1 MGMNESSKANVIVL
15 YNYYTTWKPEE
26 YQDALRLL
34 NVLVDG
40 LRQIGHIVQPVEFW
54 KDVQPALEAYS
65 PDEWIIF
72 QWVEGIE
79 DEIGGDA
86 RITAELDAMGW
97 TYTGNPPSALKLSV
111 EKGKVKKVLE
121 RWRIP
126 TPAGH
131 EFKSAAEVD
140 AWSANATINTS
151 SFFPAIVKPV
161 SQHCS
166 AGVTKDAVV
175 HDVDQLRA
183 RVAFIVEQFKE
194 AALVEKFIAGR
205 EINVGIWGNGRPR
218 ILPLREIDFSAIQD
232 PLRRMV
238 TWDSKWTPDSEEWNS
253 MPVITQ
259 PALSQALRAHIEDI
273 ALKTY
278 RAFDC
283 RDYARVDLRVD
294 ANEQAFVVDVNPN
307 PDICYDGG
315 FAGAC
320 NLAGFTYPQA
330 ISNIIGMA
338 VTRRNRR
345 NTLLNTL
352 RKLRTDEVKTEMVRA
367 RSRRVAVPMAG

>member
-1 MGMNESSKANVIVL
+1 MQG
-15 YNYYTTWKPEE
+15 YN
-26 YQDALRLL
+26 
-34 NVLVDG
+34 
-40 LRQIGHIVQPVEFW
+40 
-54 KDVQPALEAYS
+54 

-86 RITAELDAMGW
+86 RITAELDTMGW

-121 RWRIP
+121 RWSIP
-126 TPAGH
+126 TPSGQ

-140 AWSANATINTS
+140 VWHANANTEGL
-151 SFFPAIVKPV
+151 FPAIVKPV

-175 HDVDQLRA
+175 HNVDQLRA
-183 RVAFIVEQFKE
+183 RVAFVIDQFKE
-194 AALVEKFIAGR
+194 AALVEKFIEGR

-218 ILPLREIDFSAIQD
+218 LLPLREIDFSAVQD

-238 TWDSKWTPDSEEWNS
+238 TWDSKWVPDSEEWNS
-253 MPVITQ
+253 IPVITQ
-259 PALSQALRAHIEDI
+259 PALSETLRAHIEDI

-283 RDYARVDLRVD
+283 RDYARVDLRVNAD
-294 ANEQAFVVDVNPN
+294 EQAFVVDVNPN

-320 NLAGFTYPQA
+320 NAAGFTYSQA
-330 ISNIIGMA
+330 VSIIIGMA

-352 RKLRTDEVKTEMVRA
+352 RKLRNDDVNAQPARA
-367 RSRRVAVPMAG
+367 RSRRMPVPMPA

>member
-1 MGMNESSKANVIVL
+1 MGMNITSKANVIVL
-15 YNYYTTWKPEE
+15 YNYYKTWKPEE

-40 LRQIGHIVQPVEFW
+40 LRQLGHRVQPIEFW
-54 KDVQPALEAYS
+54 KDVKPALEGYN

-86 RITAELDAMGW
+86 RITAELDVMGW

-111 EKGKVKKVLE
+111 EKGKGKKVLE

-126 TPAGH
+126 TPAGQ
-131 EFKSAAEVD
+131 EFKSADDVD
-140 AWSANATINTS
+140 AWHATTNTQGL
-151 SFFPAIVKPV
+151 FPAIVKPV

-183 RVAFIVEQFKE
+183 RVAYVVDQFKE
-194 AALVEKFIAGR
+194 AALVEKFIEGR

-218 ILPLREIDFSAIQD
+218 LLPLREIDFSAVQD

-238 TWDSKWTPDSEEWNS
+238 TWDSKWVPDSEEWNS
-253 MPVITQ
+253 IPVITQ
-259 PALSQALRAHIEDI
+259 PAISDALRAHIEDI

-294 ANEQAFVVDVNPN
+294 DNEQAFVVDVNPN

-320 NLAGFTYPQA
+320 NAAGFTYAQA
-330 ISNIIGMA
+330 VSNIIGMA

-352 RKLRTDEVKTEMVRA
+352 RKLRTQEMKPQPARA
-367 RSRRVAVPMAG
+367 RSRRVAVAVPA